1 MERFTYNPEKF
12 DAMRETGVLDPD
24 DFDLYMQD
32 NWEFEYDDDGFAAD
46 LLFQAALAA
55 GVITEPKGVAGYFH
69 FIPGR
74 IEGDSPAYQYNL
86 YIAIPEAGSLKVSTY
101 EYEYPDFC
109 TGDAKGR
116 AAVEGM
122 LQDAVVAMN
131 SVLEQVD
138 ALIARRRD

>member
-55 GVITEPKGVAGYFH
+55 GVITEPKGVAGYFQ
-69 FIPGR
+69 FVPGML
-74 IEGDSPAYQYNL
+74 GDTPSYCYNL
-86 YIAIPEAGSLKVSTY
+86 YISIPEAGSLKVSTY
-101 EYEYPDFC
+101 EFEYPDFC
-109 TGDAKGR
+109 SDGAKGR
-116 AAVEGM
+116 AAVEAM

-138 ALIARRRD
+138 ALIERRRD